1 MNLSDVTKEKSKMR
15 VLHYVD
21 ENRLSWAQAWIQL
34 LEALRQKDIENFV
47 LCRPGGTLQDMLIKK
62 GFTTFACRPLLP
74 WAPPFCVSAKDA
86 IKRIKPDVIH
96 TRLSQA
102 ALIGGYWG
110 KKLDI
115 PVLCTVDKYPK
126 AKYYKYATYLAACSS
141 DVASHMTSLG
151 FDEEKVTVV
160 SNPIDVSRY
169 ERPKG
174 YVPKMRKNSGTPEET
189 FVILAA
195 GRFVDWKGFDV
206 LIKACADLA
215 KFFDFRLWLAG
226 DGPERK
232 DLQNLASKLAV
243 KDITT
248 FWGFLEDVRSL
259 MWEADLFVLPSKTPE
274 PFGIVALEAAASGLP
289 LVATKAGGV
298 LDFADETCGW
308 LVKPN
313 DPSELAAAIKDA
325 LSFEET
331 RKAKGA
337 SAAKKALKFDVSEIA
352 GQYAALYRKLGL

>member
-1 MNLSDVTKEKSKMR
+1 MR

-34 LEALRQKDIENFV
+34 LEALRQRDIENFI
-47 LCRPGGTLQDMLIKK
+47 LCRPGGTLQDMLAGR
-62 GFTTFACRPLLP
+62 GFTASTCRPFLS
-74 WAPPFCVSAKDA
+74 WAPPLCACVKDA

-126 AKYYKYATYLAACSS
+126 AKYYRYATHLAACSS
-141 DVASHMTSLG
+141 DVASHMISLG
-151 FDEEKVTVV
+151 FDENKVTVV
-160 SNPIDVSRY
+160 SNPIDASRY
-169 ERPKG
+169 ERPKD
-174 YVPKMRKNSGTPEET
+174 YVPEMRKKSGTPEET
-189 FVILAA
+189 PVILAA

-206 LIKACADLA
+206 LIEACADLA

-226 DGPERK
+226 DGDERK
-232 DLQNLASKLAV
+232 TLEDMASSLAV
-243 KDITT
+243 KDIAT
-248 FWGFLEDVRSL
+248 FWGFIEDVRPL

-274 PFGIVALEAAASGLP
+274 PFGIVALEAMACGLP

-298 LDFADETCGW
+298 LDFVDEACGW

-313 DPSELAAAIKDA
+313 DPSDLTAAIKDA
-325 LSFEET
+325 LSFEEI

-337 SAAKKALKFDVSEIA
+337 SAAKKALMFDVSKIA

>member
-1 MNLSDVTKEKSKMR
+1 MR

-34 LEALRQKDIENFV
+34 LEALRQRDMENLV
-47 LCRPGGTLQDMLIKK
+47 LCRPGGTLQDMLAGR
-62 GFTTFACRPLLP
+62 GFTASTCRPFLS
-74 WAPPFCVSAKDA
+74 WAPPLCACVKDA

-126 AKYYKYATYLAACSS
+126 AKYYRYATHLAACSS
-141 DVASHMTSLG
+141 DVACHMISQG
-151 FDEEKVTVV
+151 FDESKVTVV

-169 ERPKG
+169 ERPKD
-174 YVPKMRKNSGTPEET
+174 YVPKMRKKSGTPEET
-189 FVILAA
+189 PVILAA

-232 DLQNLASKLAV
+232 DLEDLALNLAV

-248 FWGFLEDVRSL
+248 FWGFIEDVRPL

-274 PFGIVALEAAASGLP
+274 PFGIVALEAMASGLP

-298 LDFADETCGW
+298 LDFADEACGW

-313 DPSELAAAIKDA
+313 DPSDLAAAIKDA
-325 LSFEET
+325 LSFEEA
-331 RKAKGA
+331 RKARG
-337 SAAKKALKFDVSEIA
+337 SAAVKKALRFDVGKIA
-352 GQYAALYRKLGL
+352 ELYAALYRKLGL

>member
-1 MNLSDVTKEKSKMR
+1 MR

-34 LEALRQKDIENFV
+34 LEALRQRDIENFI
-47 LCRPGGTLQDMLIKK
+47 LCRPGGTLQDMLVKR
-62 GFTTFACRPLLP
+62 GFTVSTCRPFLS
-74 WAPPFCVSAKDA
+74 WAPPLCACVKDV

-126 AKYYKYATYLAACSS
+126 AKYYRYATHLAACSS
-141 DVASHMTSLG
+141 DVAGHMISQG
-151 FDEEKVTVV
+151 FDESKVTVV

-174 YVPKMRKNSGTPEET
+174 YVPKMRKKSGTPEET

-232 DLQNLASKLAV
+232 DLEDLALNLAV

-248 FWGFLEDVRSL
+248 FWGFIEDVRPL

-274 PFGIVALEAAASGLP
+274 PFGIVALEAMACGLS

-298 LDFADETCGW
+298 LDFADEACGW

-313 DPSELAAAIKDA
+313 DPSDLAAAIKDA
-325 LSFEET
+325 LSFEEA
-331 RKAKGA
+331 RKAKG
-337 SAAKKALKFDVSEIA
+337 SAAVKKALRFDVGKIA
-352 GQYAALYRKLGL
+352 EQYAALYRKLGL

>member
-1 MNLSDVTKEKSKMR
+1 MR

-21 ENRLSWAQAWIQL
+21 ENRLSWAHAWIQL
-34 LEALRQKDIENFV
+34 LEALRQRDIENFV
-47 LCRPGGTLQDMLIKK
+47 LCRPGGTLQEMLAGR
-62 GFTTFACRPLLP
+62 GFTAYTCRPFLS
-74 WAPPFCVSAKDA
+74 WAPPLCACVKDA

-110 KKLDI
+110 EKLGI

-126 AKYYKYATYLAACSS
+126 AKYYRYATHLAACSS
-141 DVASHMTSLG
+141 DVASHMISLG
-151 FDEEKVTVV
+151 FDENKVTVV
-160 SNPIDVSRY
+160 SNPIDASRY
-169 ERPKG
+169 ERPKD
-174 YVPKMRKNSGTPEET
+174 YVPEMRKKSGTPEET
-189 FVILAA
+189 PVILAA

-226 DGPERK
+226 DGDERK
-232 DLQNLASKLAV
+232 TLEDMASSLAV
-243 KDITT
+243 KDIAT
-248 FWGFLEDVRSL
+248 FWGFIEDVRPL

-274 PFGIVALEAAASGLP
+274 PFGIVALEAMACGLP

-298 LDFADETCGW
+298 LDFVDEACGW

-313 DPSELAAAIKDA
+313 DPSDLTAAIKDA
-325 LSFEET
+325 LSFEEI

-337 SAAKKALKFDVSEIA
+337 SAAKKALMFDVSKIA

>member
-1 MNLSDVTKEKSKMR
+1 MR

-34 LEALRQKDIENFV
+34 LEALRQRDIENFV
-47 LCRPGGTLQDMLIKK
+47 LCRPGGTLQDMLVKR
-62 GFTTFACRPLLP
+62 GFIVSTCTPFLS
-74 WAPPFCVSAKDA
+74 WAPPLCACVKDA
-86 IKRIKPDVIH
+86 IKRLKPDVIH

-110 KKLDI
+110 KKLGI

-126 AKYYKYATYLAACSS
+126 AKYYRYATHLAACSS
-141 DVASHMTSLG
+141 DVASHMISQG
-151 FDEEKVTVV
+151 FDENKVTVV

-174 YVPKMRKNSGTPEET
+174 YVPKMRKKSGTPEET

-232 DLQNLASKLAV
+232 DLEDLALRLAV
-243 KDITT
+243 RDITT
-248 FWGFLEDVRSL
+248 FWGFIEDVRPL
-259 MWEADLFVLPSKTPE
+259 MWEADLFVLPSKSPE
-274 PFGIVALEAAASGLP
+274 PFGIVALEAMACGLP
-289 LVATKAGGV
+289 IVATNAGGV
-298 LDFADETCGW
+298 LDFVNESCGW
-308 LVKPN
+308 LTRPN
-313 DPSELAAAIKDA
+313 DPDGLAAVIKEA
-325 LSFEET
+325 LSCDGT
-331 RKAKGA
+331 RTTKAI
-337 SAAKKALKFDVSEIA
+337 AAKEKALNFDVSEIA
-352 GQYAALYRKLGL
+352 EQYAALYRKLGL

>member
-1 MNLSDVTKEKSKMR
+1 MR

-21 ENRLSWAQAWIQL
+21 ENMLSWAQAWIQL
-34 LEALRQKDIENFV
+34 LDALRKKGIENFV
-47 LCRPGGTLQDMLIKK
+47 LCRPGGTLREMLAQK
-62 GFTTFACRPLLP
+62 GFTVFTYKPAIP
-74 WAPPFCVSAKDA
+74 WAPPLCACIKDVIRA
-86 IKRIKPDVIH
+86 VKPDVIH

-102 ALIGGYWG
+102 ALLGGYWG
-110 KKLDI
+110 KRLGV

-126 AKYYKYATYLAACSS
+126 AKYYKYAAHLAACSN
-141 DVASHMTSLG
+141 DVARHMISRG
-151 FDEEKVTVV
+151 FDCKKVTVV

-169 ERPKG
+169 ERPKD
-174 YVPKMRKNSGTPEET
+174 YVPKMRKKSGTPEET

-232 DLQNLASKLAV
+232 DLEDLALRLAV
-243 KDITT
+243 RDITT
-248 FWGFLEDVRSL
+248 FWGFIEDVRPL
-259 MWEADLFVLPSKTPE
+259 MWEADLFVLPSKSPE
-274 PFGIVALEAAASGLP
+274 PFGIVALEAMACGLP

-298 LDFADETCGW
+298 LDFADEACGW

-313 DPSELAAAIKDA
+313 DPGDLAAAIKDA
-325 LSFEET
+325 LSFEEA
-331 RKAKGA
+331 RKAKGSTA
-337 SAAKKALKFDVSEIA
+337 VKRALRFDVGKIA
-352 GQYAALYRKLGL
+352 EQYATLYRKLGL